1 MVYAVNPVGRVDGK
15 YYESFSFSI
24 LRRYLDLVY
33 GKKTEVTADR
43 VKYDKYYEFHD
54 DEYRFVPYAMN
65 ASGNEFLISYLP
77 PQVGFPKI
85 SFSDVYRAETKG
97 KF

>member
-1 MVYAVNPVGRVDGK
+1 MYAVNPVGRVEGK

-33 GKKTEVTADR
+33 GKKTEASADR
-43 VKYDKYYEFHD
+43 LKYEKYYEFHEN
-54 DEYRFVPYAMN
+54 EYRFVPYAN
-65 ASGNEFLISYLP
+65 GASGNEFLISYLP
-77 PQVGFPKI
+77 PQVTFPKI
-85 SFSDVYRAETKG
+85 SFSDVYRAEAEG